1 MEDKEKEVSN
11 SEFWQQ
17 VVEEKEAEIKWLKEV
32 ISGIL
37 NLGGRFNGRIS

>member
-1 MEDKEKEVSN
+1 MEDKEKDLLK

-37 NLGGRFNGRIS
+37 NLRR